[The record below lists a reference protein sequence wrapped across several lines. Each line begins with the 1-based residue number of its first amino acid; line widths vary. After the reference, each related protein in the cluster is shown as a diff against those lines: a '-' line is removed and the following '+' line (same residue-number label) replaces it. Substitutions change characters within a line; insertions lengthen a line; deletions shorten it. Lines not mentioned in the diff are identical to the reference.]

1 MQIGNIKIEKVEESK
16 TNKSSLGGGGKF
28 VDSKQLL
35 NDETR
40 DYILMIKESGK
51 FYRAYDN
58 DALIINVLIGYQVL
72 PGLRIGFPDNALFK
86 VLNRLE
92 ENKISYRVIVK
103 GQIEK
108 EYSYKKLNQYN
119 KFVNISRKTADLNNR
134 LDLIVKKIKQADEE
148 KIMKIIDYLENV

>member
-1 MQIGNIKIEKVEESK
+1 MKKDKKSQQTKVRSA
-16 TNKSSLGGGGKF
+16 GGGKF
-28 VDSKQLL
+28 VNGKQLL

-40 DYILMIKESGK
+40 DHILMLKESRK

-72 PGLRIGFPDNALFK
+72 PGLRIGFPDNALSK

-119 KFVNISRKTADLNNR
+119 KFVNIARKTADLNNR
-134 LDLIVKKIKQADEE
+134 LDLIVKKIKKADEE
-148 KIMKIIDYLENV
+148 KIMRIIDYLENV

>member
-1 MQIGNIKIEKVEESK
+1 MKKYKKTKQTKVRS
-16 TNKSSLGGGGKF
+16 GGGKF

-72 PGLRIGFPDNALFK
+72 PGLRIGFPDNALSK

-108 EYSYKKLNQYN
+108 EYSYKNLNQYD
-119 KFVNISRKTADLNNR
+119 KYVILSRKTAMLNDR
-134 LDLIVKKIKQADEE
+134 LEMLVKEIKRADRAALE
-148 KIMKIIDYLENV
+148 KIIGYIEKCLRL

>member
-1 MQIGNIKIEKVEESK
+1 MKKYKKLKRTKVCS
-16 TNKSSLGGGGKF
+16 GRGKF

-92 ENKISYRVIVK
+92 ENKESPVQLTLDPNK
-103 GQIEK
+103 QIEK

-119 KFVNISRKTADLNNR
+119 KFVNIARKTADLNNR

>member
-1 MQIGNIKIEKVEESK
+1 
-16 TNKSSLGGGGKF
+16 
-28 VDSKQLL
+28 
-35 NDETR
+35 
-40 DYILMIKESGK
+40 MIKESGK